1 MNQEMHGKKISAIHW
16 PNTESEKGRC
26 LMAGYGECDE
36 IYLSATY
43 HGSHDEFW
51 IVQMK
56 DGEEVA
62 RHNTAFVETIEWA
75 KQTPSNAPHEGP
87 GGFSPG
93 PLDAVV
99 GPQTERSK
107 G

>member
-99 GPQTERSK
+99 GRQTEE
-107 G
+107 